1 MLVNGEAHAAL
12 PDLESA
18 LDMID
23 VLERRNA
30 TNVVSAQNNTDD
42 SDAMLMR
49 MQVVGENLAK
59 V

>member
-1 MLVNGEAHAAL
+1 
-12 PDLESA
+12 
-18 LDMID
+18 MID